1 VQAQETAGQAA
12 QQGQEAAGQQQ
23 QEGGGQ
29 QAEQQQQQGEQQEE
43 EPNATNAAT
52 QKAQEM
58 GVDLS
63 QIEGSGAGGRV
74 TVRDVMGAANQG

>member
-1 VQAQETAGQAA
+1 
-12 QQGQEAAGQQQ
+12 
-23 QEGGGQ
+23 
-29 QAEQQQQQGEQQEE
+29 
-43 EPNATNAAT
+43 
-52 QKAQEM
+52 M